1 MPESVTLQ
9 REKGTDIYYS
19 LGERLRGKSRG
30 LCGVMFLHCGDRE
43 SLTQL
48 KDRIHDFL
56 QHEPEIR
63 PEVQQDN
70 STQTIVVLLPGLT
83 LDATHYQALL
93 LKQNLQDTMENV
105 EPRITLTVFPGPV
118 EPTPGILRQMAES
131 TRLDMSSDIHI
142 FTRGE
147 AIQSSGRI
155 LIVDHDDTIRE
166 FLTIRLKMQGFE
178 TLEALDGTSALELIE
193 KWEPD
198 LVLTEL
204 NLYGVDG
211 LPFIHQIQQL
221 PVENTPK
228 IVVLTERR
236 VEKTI
241 SQCFQNGV
249 DDYVT
254 KPFSPVELDARIHR
268 CFH

>member
-1 MPESVTLQ
+1 MPQSVTLQ
-9 REKGTDIYYS
+9 REQKTDVYHN
-19 LGERLRGKSRG
+19 LGERLKETSRE
-30 LCGVMFLHCGDRE
+30 LCGIMFLYCSGNPPQLE
-43 SLTQL
+43 S
-48 KDRIHDFL
+48 RVRDFL
-56 QHEPEIR
+56 QHESGLEI
-63 PEVQQDN
+63 EVLKDS
-70 STQTIVVLLPGLT
+70 STQTLAILLPGFT

-93 LKQNLQDTMENV
+93 LKQYLQETMEDAD
-105 EPRITLTVFPGPV
+105 PRITLTVFPGQV
-118 EPTPGILRQMAES
+118 DPTPGVLKQMAES
-131 TRLDMSSDIHI
+131 TRLSTSSDIHI
-142 FTRGE
+142 FTKEE
-147 AIQSSGRI
+147 AIQEPGRI
-155 LIVDHDDTIRE
+155 LIVDNDDTIRE

-204 NLYGVDG
+204 NLYGIDG

-228 IVVLTERR
+228 IVVLTEQR
-236 VEKTI
+236 VERTI
-241 SQCFQNGV
+241 SQCFKNGV